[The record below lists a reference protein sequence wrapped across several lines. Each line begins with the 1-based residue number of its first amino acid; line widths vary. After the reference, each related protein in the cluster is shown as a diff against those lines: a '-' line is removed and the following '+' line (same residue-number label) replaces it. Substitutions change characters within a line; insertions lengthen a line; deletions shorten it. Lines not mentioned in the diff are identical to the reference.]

1 MAQILEPKDIEK
13 ITGKKRWSAQI
24 RALEKMGVDVLRRPN
39 GSPVVN
45 EAHFNAVTGV
55 ADNEAKTSIVK
66 LDLSA

>member
-1 MAQILEPKDIEK
+1 MAQILEPEEIRK

-24 RALEKMGVDVLRRPN
+24 RALVDMGVDVICRPD

-45 EAHFNAVTGV
+45 AEHFNERTGV
-55 ADNEAKTSIVK
+55 SQPLDSHSTVT